1 MFGWNKTKKHNQYSP
16 TNQKVQREFNF
27 PFRNLAIKCDLF
39 CYSGWYGAEKPSLLS
54 RLEPI
59 CGKAVGHGR
68 ANSWLLGRC
77 QTVLFL
83 LQNSTEHVAASAGR
97 TEERSP
103 QNTENRM
110 WRQQAARTL
119 CFFMGYTSRAKEGKG
134 ERALLGRGAGWAPKL
149 RWRVRLLSPHLG
161 K

>member
-54 RLEPI
+54 GLEPI
-59 CGKAVGHGR
+59 CGKAVAMATR
-68 ANSWLLGRC
+68 QDVSQC
-77 QTVLFL
+77 
-83 LQNSTEHVAASAGR
+83 SSSSR
-97 TEERSP
+97 TP
-103 QNTENRM
+103 QNMLPPVLGEQRSRVHKTRRTGM

-119 CFFMGYTSRAKEGKG
+119 CFFMGYTSRAKEGKEKEPCWEEELG
-134 ERALLGRGAGWAPKL
+134 EPLNWDGE
-149 RWRVRLLSPHLG
+149 
-161 K
+161 

>member
-54 RLEPI
+54 RLEPT
-59 CGKAVGHGR
+59 CGKAVGHGQ
-68 ANSWLLGRC
+68 ANSWLLGRMSDSALPPPELHRTCCRQC
-77 QTVLFL
+77 QV
-83 LQNSTEHVAASAGR
+83 NRGAEST
-97 TEERSP
+97 
-103 QNTENRM
+103 NTENRM